1 MKIAL
6 VHLRHAYSGGVEL
19 YLNQMARYMAD
30 KGEDVTIIC
39 RSHADTPPHPNVK
52 FVKLHGFS
60 IGKSHRLWKFGKA
73 VEKHVKESNYDLVYG
88 LAHAWTHDVLRIGA
102 GTSLH
107 MARSLNKPM
116 RIKDRVNHLI
126 EQKAMAPGAY
136 YHVISNSYKS
146 AKEIQE
152 AHNVPEDKITVI
164 HNFVDTKR
172 FDATRVAHESSQL
185 IQKMGLAPHKP
196 IFLFLGTGYERK
208 GLKQTLTAFSK
219 LTIDAQLV
227 VVGRETHE
235 SEYIK
240 FAESLGIQDKCKF
253 MGEDKRPELYFTLA
267 DCYVLPTLYEPFGF
281 TVIESLA
288 CGTPSITTENCGAK
302 EVLKPDVSSV
312 IGADVN
318 PDDLAKAM
326 EYWADKKRTTDV
338 SKQCRSLALT
348 MDVETVLERNYQKL
362 LEVYKMKRQKPTCR

>member
-19 YLNQMARYMAD
+19 YLNQMARYMAE
-30 KGEDVTIIC
+30 KGEEVTIIC
-39 RSHADTPPHPNVK
+39 RTHADTPPHPNVK
-52 FVKLHGFS
+52 FVKLRGFS
-60 IGKSHRLWKFGKA
+60 IGKSHRLWKFAKA
-73 VEKHVKESNYDLVYG
+73 VEKHVKESDYDLVYG

-146 AKEIQE
+146 AQEIQE

-172 FDATRVAHESSQL
+172 FDAQRIQTEANQL
-185 IQKMGLAPHKP
+185 KHKLGVDDGKP
-196 IFLFLGTGYERK
+196 VYLFLGTGYERK
-208 GLKQTLTAFSK
+208 GLKQALIAYSK
-219 LTIDAQLV
+219 LPFEAHLL

-235 SEYIK
+235 AEYIK
-240 FAESLGIQDKCKF
+240 FAKEIGVSNRCQFLGANSQ
-253 MGEDKRPELYFTLA
+253 PELYFTLA
-267 DCYVLPTLYEPFGF
+267 DCYLLPTLYEPFGF
-281 TVIESLA
+281 TVIEALA
-288 CGTPSITTENCGAK
+288 CGTPAITTENCGAK
-302 EVLKPDVSSV
+302 EVLNEQVSTV
-312 IGADVN
+312 ISADVN
-318 PDDLAKAM
+318 PDELLAAM
-326 EYWADKKRTTDV
+326 TEWADKKRTTDV
-338 SKQCRSLALT
+338 SQTCRDLALT
-348 MDVETVLERNYQKL
+348 MDVEVVLEKNYQQL
-362 LEVYKMKRQKPTCR
+362 LKVYEMKKADHA